1 MIDASNLVEKLNII
15 LKGKVELSENGQAIY
30 SNRENIAG
38 VLKTLKEKF
47 NYVRLMDVT
56 AVDYED
62 RFEVVYHLLN
72 DEVELLAVKVKLEK
86 SDNVM
91 PSAASV
97 WIYAEEMERE
107 IYDLM
112 GIVFEG
118 HENLKRIF
126 NTEDFIGHPL
136 QKSFKLDV
144 VSRF

>member
-1 MIDASNLVEKLNII
+1 MIDAVSLVEKLNST
-15 LKGKVELSENGQAIY
+15 LKCTTLLSENGQAIY
-30 SNRENIAG
+30 SNRENLAG

-72 DEVELLAVKVKLEK
+72 DEIKLLAVKVKLEK
-86 SDNVM
+86 SDNVI
-91 PSAASV
+91 PSIVSV
-97 WIYAEEMERE
+97 WRYAEEMERE

-112 GIVFEG
+112 GIIFKG
-118 HENLKRIF
+118 NENLTRIL
-126 NTEDFIGHPL
+126 NTEDFVGHPL